1 MKAIS
6 KYISALIVLSVW
18 NGNNLNAQNVN
29 SNFISDKLNDYY
41 QKYPQER
48 LFVHT
53 DKDFYLAGGLIW
65 FKIYHID
72 NNTDQPVLWSKVAYV
87 ELIDHNNIPV
97 WQSKISLKPNED
109 NGSCFLPFNLATGY
123 YRFRAYTNWMKNSGA
138 EIFFE
143 KRIAIVNSLK

>member
-18 NGNNLNAQNVN
+18 NGNNLNAQNVT

-53 DKDFYLAGGLIW
+53 DKDFYLAGDLIW

-87 ELIDHNNIPV
+87 ELIDHTI
-97 WQSKISLKPNED
+97 
-109 NGSCFLPFNLATGY
+109 FLCGNQ
-123 YRFRAYTNWMKNSGA
+123 RSH
-138 EIFFE
+138 
-143 KRIAIVNSLK
+143 